1 MDTSDVDSCYLRS
14 DKWNISFILWCLC
27 TNTAVICDS
36 VGLSNAL
43 RVQQLQPCL
52 MHVCLEI
59 RLACLCRTL
68 WPICSLQP
76 CSVSFAAFLQTVDE
90 LIGYYRGPA
99 CRLLLIYNNL
109 FELWVVQSYSRR
121 MWFLWSKE
129 LWMLCTLLL
138 IRLSLFLSVRWAH
151 LFVIRKAKETHRVL
165 ILRVYSKYLH
175 IPLNSLI
182 FKEHTRALI
191 LRIHTS
197 RD

>member
-1 MDTSDVDSCYLRS
+1 
-14 DKWNISFILWCLC
+14 
-27 TNTAVICDS
+27 
-36 VGLSNAL
+36 
-43 RVQQLQPCL
+43 
-52 MHVCLEI
+52 MHVCLEK
-59 RLACLCRTL
+59 RLACLCRML

-109 FELWVVQSYSRR
+109 FELWVVQSYSTG

-138 IRLSLFLSVRWAH
+138 IRLSLFLSVRWAR

-165 ILRVYSKYLH
+165 ILRGYSKYLH
-175 IPLNSLI
+175 IPLNSLKNTHTGSN
-182 FKEHTRALI
+182 FKDSHITWLTCLYLNCRLAWW
-191 LRIHTS
+191 RKCH
-197 RD
+197 